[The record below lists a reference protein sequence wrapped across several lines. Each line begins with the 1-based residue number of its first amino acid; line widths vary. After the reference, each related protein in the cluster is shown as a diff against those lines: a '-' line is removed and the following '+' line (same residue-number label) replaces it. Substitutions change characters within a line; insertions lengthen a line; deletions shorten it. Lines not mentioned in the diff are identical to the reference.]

1 MLVLDMR
8 GRGAGGARR
17 GRGVGVIPDAF
28 ITDLRAK
35 VVRELPWP
43 IPATV
48 LLQMRDE
55 DLDHLAAA
63 SDEDYWRVLNALVT
77 RIESRAG
84 PPFLGG

>member
-1 MLVLDMR
+1 M
-8 GRGAGGARR
+8 
-17 GRGVGVIPDAF
+17 IPDAH

-43 IPATV
+43 IPAAV
-48 LLQMRDE
+48 LLEMTDE

-63 SDEDYWRVLNALVT
+63 SNDEYWRVLNGIVR